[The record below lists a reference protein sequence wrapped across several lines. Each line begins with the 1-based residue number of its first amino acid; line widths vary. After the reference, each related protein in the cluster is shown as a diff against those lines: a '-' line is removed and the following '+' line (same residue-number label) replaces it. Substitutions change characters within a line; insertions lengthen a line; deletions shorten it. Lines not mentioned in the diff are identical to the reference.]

1 MTSEAQKRANQK
13 QDATRKRV
21 AIWLDPKT
29 AKQVDAAVK
38 KLGLPSRLAFIELAL
53 KRLFP

>member
-21 AIWLDPKT
+21 AIWVAPET
-29 AKQVDAAVK
+29 AARVDRAVK
-38 KLGLPSRLAFIELAL
+38 KLALTSREAFVLRAL
-53 KRLFP
+53 EKHK